1 MADETYLAVT
11 RTHDDLYIRHAF
23 YLLAVVGAA
32 VGFAL
37 NQTKGA
43 VLAYSQIPLG
53 LAMLSWSLSF
63 YFGLRQLRSVL
74 MTLNVNSLLLAV
86 ESGHHPEWS
95 HIPETPEILK
105 DLVAQHGTHA
115 GRFHLWQVQALL
127 TGVFFYV
134 GWHVL
139 EMYLRQHSSS

>member
-1 MADETYLAVT
+1 MSDEQYLAVI
-11 RTHDDLYIRHAF
+11 RTHGDLYIRHAF

-37 NQTKGA
+37 NQTNGA

-74 MTLNVNSLLLAV
+74 ATLRVNSFLLALQT
-86 ESGHHPEWS
+86 GRDTEWS
-95 HIPETPEILK
+95 HNPKAPAIFE
-105 DLVAQHGTHA
+105 DLTEGHGKSA
-115 GRFHLWQVQALL
+115 GRFHRWQVQALL

>member
-1 MADETYLAVT
+1 MTDEAYLAVT
-11 RTHDDLYIRHAF
+11 GSHRDLYIRHSF

-63 YFGLRQLRSVL
+63 YFGLRQLRSIL
-74 MTLNVNSLLLAV
+74 ATLGVNSLLL
-86 ESGHHPEWS
+86 ELQFGQNTELS
-95 HIPETPEILK
+95 HIPKAPEIIKGLIEE
-105 DLVAQHGTHA
+105 HGKSA
-115 GRFHLWQVQALL
+115 GRFHIWQVQALL
-127 TGVFFYV
+127 IGVFFYV

>member
-1 MADETYLAVT
+1 MADEAYLAVT
-11 RTHDDLYIRHAF
+11 GTHRDLFIRHAF

-74 MTLNVNSLLLAV
+74 ATLHANSLRLAV
-86 ESGHHPEWS
+86 ESDHHPEWS
-95 HIPETPEILK
+95 HIPEAPAVIQ
-105 DLVAQHGTHA
+105 DLLEEHGKSA
-115 GRFHLWQVQALL
+115 GRFHLLQVWALL